1 MSPPPSNHAMYC
13 NSGVVIPPPSHFNTQ
28 SARVPTTLAHLLFL
42 HSKKIPASHTT
53 RGGTPT
59 ESLAPGT
66 NREGKERVKGK
77 ASRIQCSRIGS
88 ALVCVRR
95 NVQHREIKLPKST
108 RFALITAVMAVV
120 PTVGSTGCPVTSPP
134 FLSQIIQSHEKSPES
149 QRAQG
154 VPRTISFALGA
165 NREGKRRVEGKAS
178 RIQSSRKGS
187 ALVCVRRTA
196 QHRELNLAEST
207 QFVLSTVRMV
217 AVSTSGPTGCPVS
230 HPSFSS
236 QNIQSHE
243 KSPTHEGARSKTQF
257 MSLALDTNPEGKER
271 VKGKAGRIQSSRI
284 GSRSCVYAGTHIIVS

>member
-1 MSPPPSNHAMYC
+1 MYC

-28 SARVPTTLAHLLFL
+28 SARVPTTLAHFFFL

-59 ESLAPGT
+59 ESLASGT

-77 ASRIQCSRIGS
+77 ASRIQCSQIGS

-95 NVQHREIKLPKST
+95 NVQHREIKLPEST
-108 RFALITAVMAVV
+108 RFALITAAMAVV
-120 PTVGSTGCPVTSPP
+120 PTVGPTGCPVSSPP
-134 FLSQIIQSHEKSPES
+134 FLSQNKQSHEKSLES

-154 VPRTISFALGA
+154 VPPTISFALGA

-187 ALVCVRRTA
+187 ALVCIRRTA

-207 QFVLSTVRMV
+207 RFVLSTVRMV
-217 AVSTSGPTGCPVS
+217 AVSTSGPIGCPVS
-230 HPSFSS
+230 PPSLSS
-236 QNIQSHE
+236 QNVQSHE
-243 KSPTHEGARSKTQF
+243 KSYTNYSARGETPTI
-257 MSLALDTNPEGKER
+257 SLALDTKSEGRAR
-271 VKGKAGRIQSSRI
+271 VKVKASWIQCSRI
-284 GSRSCVYAGTHIIVS
+284 KSALVCVRRNVQHRELKLHEST

>member
-1 MSPPPSNHAMYC
+1 M
-13 NSGVVIPPPSHFNTQ
+13 
-28 SARVPTTLAHLLFL
+28 
-42 HSKKIPASHTT
+42 
-53 RGGTPT
+53 
-59 ESLAPGT
+59 
-66 NREGKERVKGK
+66 
-77 ASRIQCSRIGS
+77 
-88 ALVCVRR
+88 CVRR
-95 NVQHREIKLPKST
+95 NLQHREMKLPKST

-120 PTVGSTGCPVTSPP
+120 PTIGPTGCPVSSPS
-134 FLSQIIQSHEKSPES
+134 FLSQNIQSHERSPES

-154 VPRTISFALGA
+154 VPPTTLGA

-207 QFVLSTVRMV
+207 RFVLSTVRMV

-243 KSPTHEGARSKTQF
+243 KSPTHEGARSKHN
-257 MSLALDTNPEGKER
+257 S
-271 VKGKAGRIQSSRI
+271 
-284 GSRSCVYAGTHIIVS
+284 